1 MEKRTMQRIVLS
13 LAFLTLLAAGPAFAK
28 PVSYL
33 LSTPGVV

>member
-1 MEKRTMQRIVLS
+1 MKRFARTLALAVGVLM
-13 LAFLTLLAAGPAFAK
+13 LALAGPAFAK

>member
-1 MEKRTMQRIVLS
+1 MKRLGLFLGM
-13 LAFLTLLAAGPAFAK
+13 LALLIAGPAFAK